1 MPTGTKIIERAL
13 KQISASSP
21 MNPAHPETLQDAFE
35 TLNSF
40 LDELLDGGIDFG
52 QVLLEAP
59 DDELNIVLAAENM
72 LVYNLAVLMA
82 PENNTGREVLT
93 QNLMKRAV
101 DTLATITRR
110 YRKFTILPSKVSS
123 TAVLGSGNRVGGF
136 FSDEDDNFFGQD
148 RELGN

>member
-40 LDELLDGGIDFG
+40 MDDLLDGGINFG
-52 QVLLEAP
+52 QVILAAP

-72 LVYNLAVLMA
+72 LIYNLAVLMA

-93 QNLMKRAV
+93 TNLMKRAV
-101 DTLATITRR
+101 DTLGTITRR
-110 YRKFTILPSKVSS
+110 YKKFTILPYKVSS
-123 TAVLGSGNRVGGF
+123 TAVLGSGNQQRSF
-136 FSDEDDNFFGQD
+136 FDSEDNFFGQD